1 MSSLIRTALKDF
13 VNYDQSAYVAGQEQ
27 PDSVKFWLFAMFT
40 IVPAL
45 TGSFG
50 IIPMLFYDLDGD
62 KKKKMYDELLAR
74 RAAVQK
80 AADKGDAEALA
91 QAGKALTE

>member
-1 MSSLIRTALKDF
+1 
-13 VNYDQSAYVAGQEQ
+13 
-27 PDSVKFWLFAMFT
+27 MFT